1 MKKLYCITCPGG
13 CQLTVIGSGY
23 DMIVEGN
30 KCEKGTEFAK
40 QEVANP
46 SRTLTT
52 TVRTKFPGIPVISVR
67 TSEEI
72 PRNTLMD
79 AMIELSEVVVETE
92 LGCGDTLLED
102 IAGTGVSVIV
112 TSSALMKLGA
122 ELENK
127 NEELGKRSSAGTSSD
142 PAQAATGG
150 GIGAVRNPEAG
161 VLDHLGA
168 EAAGGF
174 VGSAGEAV
182 GVEDTINDE
191 DEDAESE
198 GTTNKVRQKG
208 RPHIRK

>member
-1 MKKLYCITCPGG
+1 MKKIYCITCPSG
-13 CQLTVIGSGY
+13 CQLTTIGSGY

-30 KCEKGTEFAK
+30 KCDKGVEFAK
-40 QEVANP
+40 QEMSNP

-67 TSEEI
+67 TSAEI
-72 PRNTLMD
+72 PRNALMD
-79 AMIELSEVVVETE
+79 AMSELSEVIVEQE

-102 IAGTGVSVIV
+102 VAGTGVSVIV

-127 NEELGKRSSAGTSSD
+127 NAELEKRGSSGESADATGTGTS
-142 PAQAATGG
+142 GG
-150 GIGAVRNPEAG
+150 GIGVVRNSGAA
-161 VLDHLGA
+161 VLDDIGA
-168 EAAGGF
+168 DAAGGF

-182 GVEDTINDE
+182 GVEDVFE
-191 DEDAESE
+191 DEEGDDAQGAE
-198 GTTNKVRQKG
+198 GRVRQKG